1 MLYNIMK
8 YDILLLIS
16 LCKMQLLYMKDSCF
30 KVVSLLRSFF
40 TIKIN
45 DKAYSNVNVYF
56 LKTV

>member
-1 MLYNIMK
+1 MK

-16 LCKMQLLYMKDSCF
+16 LCKMQFLYMKDSCF

-40 TIKIN
+40 NIKIN

>member
-1 MLYNIMK
+1 MK